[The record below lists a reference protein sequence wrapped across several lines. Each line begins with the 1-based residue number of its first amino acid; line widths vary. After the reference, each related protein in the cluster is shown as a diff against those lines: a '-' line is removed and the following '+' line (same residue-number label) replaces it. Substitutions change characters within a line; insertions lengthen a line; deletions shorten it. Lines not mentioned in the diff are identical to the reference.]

1 MNKFTQL
8 FSGLG
13 KHVKESFSTWRE
25 HGSFR
30 SIFSSFGKDIYKSDV
45 VKSCVRPLAEHTSK
59 ANPRCT
65 NKQIERLLQ
74 IRPNAYMNG
83 KDFLYKVRTMYEV
96 QNAAFILINRNDLM
110 QVTGFYPI
118 PYNSIEALKSDKGNL
133 YIKFYMPDSQE
144 TIIAWEDLA
153 VVRKDYFKSDIIGD
167 DNNSLIET
175 LDLINTTNQGIA
187 NAVKSTANLRGI
199 IQTKKAMLKDDNV
212 KAMKDQFVEDYM
224 NVSNE
229 GGIAAL
235 DSTYDFKQL
244 TMSPTMTNW
253 AQMKEFREN
262 VYRYFGI
269 SENVIL
275 SKANESEWNAFYE
288 SKIEPFLL
296 ALGLELTSKIFT
308 DRELSLKNEVMFE
321 SSRMAYASN
330 ATKLSMT
337 ALTDRGILSP
347 NGLARIFNLPEVEGG
362 DDLIIR
368 LDYVKVKDLANKETD
383 EPKDKTEEEDS
394 E

>member
-1 MNKFTQL
+1 
-8 FSGLG
+8 
-13 KHVKESFSTWRE
+13 
-25 HGSFR
+25 
-30 SIFSSFGKDIYKSDV
+30 
-45 VKSCVRPLAEHTSK
+45 
-59 ANPRCT
+59 
-65 NKQIERLLQ
+65 
-74 IRPNAYMNG
+74 MNG

-96 QNAAFILINRNDLM
+96 QNAAFILINRNNLM

-212 KAMKDQFVEDYM
+212 KAMKDKFVEDYM

-235 DSTYDFKQL
+235 DSTYDFTPL
-244 TMSPTMTNW
+244 TMSPTVTNW

-275 SKANESEWNAFYE
+275 SKANESEWDAFYE

-330 ATKLSMT
+330 ATKLAMVSMV
-337 ALTDRGILSP
+337 DRGALVP
-347 NGLARIFNLPEVEGG
+347 NEWRQIFNLPPLPGG
-362 DDLIIR
+362 DEPLRR
-368 LDYVKVKDLANKETD
+368 LDTITVSEADKKAKD
-383 EPKDKTEEEDS
+383 EPKDKAEEEDS